1 MVITHMYM
9 TVPSETF
16 LRRQRPHG
24 LMVIMRVSPPRTS
37 SMSSQPSGSAFSPHS
52 ITSSY
57 GNNTDLVCGVRALM
71 RLPEESIS
79 RVSLD
84 SRDTVHE
91 ASGNSP
97 DLDRSSLSC
106 PGSEQALAPRSA
118 AHDHGHSLEISM
130 RSSSHAI
137 CIYPFPISHLA
148 ICICIYVCIYI
159 YIYI

>member
-1 MVITHMYM
+1 MVIAIPSTWSQPCVQTPGNGYHHTKHMVMTVPSETIYLQTPGNGYQHTKHMVM

-97 DLDRSSLSC
+97 DLD
-106 PGSEQALAPRSA
+106 
-118 AHDHGHSLEISM
+118 
-130 RSSSHAI
+130 
-137 CIYPFPISHLA
+137 
-148 ICICIYVCIYI
+148 
-159 YIYI
+159 